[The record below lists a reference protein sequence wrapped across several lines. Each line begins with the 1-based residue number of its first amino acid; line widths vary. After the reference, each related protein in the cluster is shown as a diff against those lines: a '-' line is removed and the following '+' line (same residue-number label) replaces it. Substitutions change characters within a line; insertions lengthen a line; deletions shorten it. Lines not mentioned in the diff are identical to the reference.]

1 MRVALI
7 TISCLSLLLT
17 TVALGEPA
25 LASAAESIQYAS
37 HQFPTPLDNYHD
49 EGFGLIATLANRV
62 KSDPFNLVATL
73 IFFCAIIH
81 TFLTSKFLAIA
92 HRNEEKH
99 RKKIA
104 QGLAFRNTIDIKA
117 GFYHFMGE
125 VEAVFGIWAIVLGA
139 SICVFY
145 DWHTLVGYITYH
157 VDFTEAMFVV
167 SIMTL
172 ASTRPILKLSERFM
186 KLIADLFGGSL
197 AAWWFTILTLGPVL
211 SSVITE
217 PAAMTISAL
226 LLVNKLYVL
235 EPSTKFK
242 YATIGLLF
250 VNVSIGG
257 TLTNFA
263 APPVLMVAGPWEW
276 GTVYMLANFGW
287 KAVAAIMLSTATYF
301 MLFRDE
307 LANLQE
313 KYAQKSL
320 KEFIQTTYL
329 GHRKMDAE
337 IDQVLDSL
345 DREAFLDTVKIQL
358 EKKYDEIK
366 NSHMKILKE
375 QYAAELQEKG
385 IELSVA
391 REAYLQRFEE
401 IKLLRMREKF
411 PALLPEERRP
421 EPRDPLWDTRDDP
434 VPFWVTLVHVVFMVW
449 VIINAHHAPF
459 VIAGLL
465 FFLGFAH
472 ISANYQNTIDLK
484 SPLMVGFFL
493 SGLVIHGGLQSW
505 WIAPVLGNLSEIPLL
520 LAATGLTAFNDNAA
534 ITYLSTLVPGF
545 TEELKYFVL
554 AGAVSGGGLT
564 VIANA
569 PNPAGQSLLKRYF
582 SHGVSPVGLLKAA
595 LFPTLVVMTFFLVF
609 N

>member
-1 MRVALI
+1 MRMTLIILSCFSFLLI
-7 TISCLSLLLT
+7 TG
-17 TVALGEPA
+17 APGELA
-25 LASAAESIQYAS
+25 LASVAESTQYES
-37 HQFPTPLDNYHD
+37 HQFPTPLESYHD
-49 EGFGLIATLANRV
+49 HELGLMSTLANRI

-81 TFLTSKFLAIA
+81 TFLTSKFLAAA
-92 HRNEEKH
+92 HRNQEKH

-104 QGLAFRNTIDIKA
+104 QGLAFRNTIDPKA

-139 SICVFY
+139 TICVFY
-145 DWHTLVGYITYH
+145 DWHTLVGYITYN
-157 VDFTEAMFVV
+157 VDFTEAMFVI

-172 ASTRPILKLSERFM
+172 ASTRPILKLAERFM

-197 AAWWFTILTLGPVL
+197 AAWWFTILTLGPAL

-226 LLVNKLYVL
+226 LLANKLYVL

-250 VNVSIGG
+250 VNVSVGG

-276 GTVYMLANFGW
+276 GTGYMLTHFGW
-287 KAVAAIMLSTATYF
+287 KAMAAILLSTATYF
-301 MLFRDE
+301 MLFRGE

-313 KYAQKSL
+313 KYALKSL
-320 KEFIQTTYL
+320 KEFIQATYL

-345 DREAFLDTVKIQL
+345 DREGFLDTLKMQL

-366 NSHMKILKE
+366 DSHMKILKE
-375 QYAAELQEKG
+375 HYAAELEKKG

-391 REAYLQRFEE
+391 KEAYLQRFEE

-411 PALLPEERRP
+411 PALLPEDKRP
-421 EPRDPLWDTRDDP
+421 ESRDSLWDTRDDA
-434 VPFWVTLVHVVFMVW
+434 VPFWVTVVHIVFMAW

-472 ISANYQNTIDLK
+472 ISATYQNTIDLK

-569 PNPAGQSLLKRYF
+569 PNPAGQSLLKGYF
-582 SHGVSPVGLLKAA
+582 TRGVSPAGLLMAA
-595 LFPTLVVMTFFLVF
+595 LFPTLVVLTFFLVF
-609 N
+609 S

>member
-1 MRVALI
+1 
-7 TISCLSLLLT
+7 
-17 TVALGEPA
+17 
-25 LASAAESIQYAS
+25 
-37 HQFPTPLDNYHD
+37 
-49 EGFGLIATLANRV
+49 
-62 KSDPFNLVATL
+62 
-73 IFFCAIIH
+73 
-81 TFLTSKFLAIA
+81 
-92 HRNEEKH
+92 
-99 RKKIA
+99 
-104 QGLAFRNTIDIKA
+104 
-117 GFYHFMGE
+117 
-125 VEAVFGIWAIVLGA
+125 
-139 SICVFY
+139 
-145 DWHTLVGYITYH
+145 
-157 VDFTEAMFVV
+157 MFVV

-172 ASTRPILKLSERFM
+172 ASTRPILKLAERFM
-186 KLIADLFGGSL
+186 KLIADLLGGSL

-276 GTVYMLANFGW
+276 GTVYMLAHFGW
-287 KAVAAIMLSTATYF
+287 KAVAAILLSTATYF
-301 MLFRDE
+301 VLFRGE
-307 LANLQE
+307 LANLQK
-313 KYAQKSL
+313 KYVQKSL

-345 DREAFLDTVKIQL
+345 DREAFLDTLKIQL
-358 EKKYDEIK
+358 EKKYDEIRD
-366 NSHMKILKE
+366 SHIKILKE
-375 QYAAELQEKG
+375 QYAAELGKKG

-411 PALLPEERRP
+411 PALLPEDERP
-421 EPRDPLWDTRDDP
+421 ESRDPLWDTRDDP
-434 VPFWVTLVHVVFMVW
+434 VPFSVTLVHVVFMVW

-459 VIAGLL
+459 VVAGLL

-472 ISANYQNTIDLK
+472 ISATYQNTIDLK

-569 PNPAGQSLLKRYF
+569 PNPAGQSLLKGYF
-582 SHGVSPVGLLKAA
+582 SNGVSPVGLLKAA
-595 LFPTLVVMTFFLVF
+595 LFPTLVVLTFFLVF
-609 N
+609 S